1 MKHHFIFAALVATGL
16 LLGASPS
23 RADEPK
29 VAGEASS
36 KAAPGAKSTPAA
48 TSKAKPRKT
57 ETKLVDIN
65 SASPA
70 ELKKLPRIG
79 DLEALKIID
88 GRPYGS
94 IAWLVTNQIL
104 PEGVYMD
111 IKDMIVA
118 RLPFKD
124 GDKNVEYLKKA
135 AEKKKAAAG
144 K

>member
-1 MKHHFIFAALVATGL
+1 MKHHFISAALAATWL
-16 LLGASPS
+16 LLGASLS
-23 RADEPK
+23 LADEHK
-29 VAGEASS
+29 AAGGTSS
-36 KAAPGAKSTPAA
+36 KAAPSAKNPPAA
-48 TSKAKPRKT
+48 KSKAKSKMN
-57 ETKLVDIN
+57 EIKLVDIN

-118 RLPFKD
+118 KLPFKD
-124 GDKNVEYLKKA
+124 GDKNVEYLKRA
-135 AEKKKAAAG
+135 AEKKKAAG

>member
-1 MKHHFIFAALVATGL
+1 MRHHFITALAAILL

-29 VAGEASS
+29 AAGEASS
-36 KAAPGAKSTPAA
+36 KAVPGAKSAPDAS
-48 TSKAKPRKT
+48 SKAKPKKT

-111 IKDMIVA
+111 IKDLIVA

-135 AEKKKAAAG
+135 AEKKKAAG